1 MAETKRPNMPTKT
14 TNSCSQFSGVSQIL
28 NVPSTLQEFEQKKC
42 QESSRSTDD
51 ERLSGREA
59 EKERSR
65 SGSRGK
71 AKALEVETSHID
83 DFIDQLNKQARK
95 AEARKNHFK
104 EKRLRLAKKMQ
115 EIEDKQVAT
124 KQQERDDAIMFMDTS
139 KMDPQAQLYWAMR
152 KDEIISKAYSR
163 LNISG

>member
-1 MAETKRPNMPTKT
+1 MADTKRPNTPTKAT
-14 TNSCSQFSGVSQIL
+14 DSGSQFSGVSQP
-28 NVPSTLQEFEQKKC
+28 VEAPSPSQESEQKTC
-42 QESSRSTDD
+42 RGCSHSPDD
-51 ERLSGREA
+51 ERSGGREA
-59 EKERSR
+59 EKEQP
-65 SGSRGK
+65 RGK
-71 AKALEVETSHID
+71 AKAVEVETSHID

-95 AEARKNHFK
+95 AEARKDQLE

-115 EIEDKQVAT
+115 EIEDKQVAA

-152 KDEIISKAYSR
+152 KDEIISKAFNR